1 MNVTAFLDEFSLWS
15 IFIVLVF
22 SIIISIE
29 FGFRLGKRQRIGAP
43 DGAKVETGAV
53 VAASLGLL
61 AFMLAF
67 TFGAVTSNYSDRKQ
81 LLLEEV
87 NAVGTLFL
95 RADLLPASEGD
106 RVQGMLSNYV
116 NLRIEGIQRVQGIQR
131 DRGLQKS
138 EFEQGVKQ
146 IITRSEEIQAQLW
159 SIAVDVADQNPTPI
173 NALFVQALNEVIDL
187 HEKRITLAIF
197 HRMPSI
203 FWITLFGLTILA
215 MMVSGY
221 NSGVSGGRRSFTTT
235 LGITLAF
242 TAVLLLIIALER
254 PGQVFVSQDVLI
266 KLQQTFNK
274 AMQSQ

>member
-1 MNVTAFLDEFSLWS
+1 MNITALLDGFSLWS
-15 IFIVLVF
+15 IFLVLVL
-22 SIIISIE
+22 SIILSIE
-29 FGFRLGKRQRIGAP
+29 FGFRLGKRQRKRTP
-43 DGAKVETGAV
+43 DGAKIETGAV

-95 RADLLPASEGD
+95 RADLLPASARD

-116 NLRIEGIQRVQGIQR
+116 NLRIEGAQAALR
-131 DRGLQKS
+131 DKSLQKG
-138 EFEQGVKQ
+138 EFHRGVKQ
-146 IITRSEEIQAQLW
+146 LITRSEKIQAELW
-159 SIAVDVADQNPTPI
+159 SIAVAVADQNPTPI

-187 HEKRITLAIF
+187 HEKRITVAIF
-197 HRMPSI
+197 HRMPPI

-235 LGITLAF
+235 LGVTLAF
-242 TAVLLLIIALER
+242 TAVLLLIVALER
-254 PGQVFVSQDVLI
+254 PGQVIVSQDVLI
-266 KLQQTFNK
+266 KQQQTFNN
-274 AMQSQ
+274 ALQSQ